1 VDEMLLAITDLPRA
15 DRWATLARAAVR
27 HDVYAALS
35 AVTHVVLRSTPDH
48 ISADERVRIWTEAN
62 SERVER
68 ARSTVRSALD
78 RDSIDLATLSVALR
92 VMRGLPT

>member
-1 VDEMLLAITDLPRA
+1 MLVAITNLPRN
-15 DRWATLARAAVR
+15 DRWSTLARAAVR

-35 AVTHVVLRSTPDH
+35 AITQAVLRTTPD
-48 ISADERVRIWTEAN
+48 SLSPDERVASWQNAN

-78 RDSIDLATLSVALR
+78 RDVIDLATLSVALR
-92 VMRGLPT
+92 VMRGLPTSS